1 MLHKA
6 RLAFILFVVASS
18 ILQAQERTWK
28 DSTGKHTVVG
38 ELVEVTDAGVLLKK
52 SDGATKLVPLEK
64 LSTRDRK
71 YAKAKREK
79 AVAKQLEAEAAAN
92 RVEVFGKR
100 TTAVWPAKVVG
111 IADGD
116 TINVLNENKE
126 QIRIRLEAIDTPE
139 KGQPFGQK
147 SKDALGAM
155 LKGR

>member
-1 MLHKA
+1 M
-6 RLAFILFVVASS
+6 
-18 ILQAQERTWK
+18 
-28 DSTGKHTVVG
+28 
-38 ELVEVTDAGVLLKK
+38 TDAGVLLKK